1 MTAGRS
7 FWHKG
12 LRAWVRYEDLPPPP
26 KPRGP
31 IIIGDSIPDANGRDV
46 VNHADGKRYSSKA
59 KFYEA
64 TKRAGAE
71 TTGNEYRETPPIRE
85 RYKPKGVG
93 EDIKKALA
101 QLRSR

>member
-1 MTAGRS
+1 MARL
-7 FWHKG
+7 FWDKISG
-12 LRAWVRYEDLPPPP
+12 DFIPYDSLPPRAKP
-26 KPRGP
+26 KGP
-31 IIIGDSIPDANGRDV
+31 IVLGDNIPDANGREV
-46 VNHADGKRYSSKA
+46 VNHADGKTYSSKA

-71 TTGNEYRETPPIRE
+71 TTGNEYRETPPIRD

-93 EDIKKALA
+93 EDVKKAIA